1 MKIITSPEL
10 DIFRDACRAWLH
22 DHVPRQP
29 RPPEGE
35 AMRAF
40 DLGWQKTQYEG
51 GWAGVSWPRAY
62 GGRGLSVLEQLIWFE
77 EYARAEAP
85 PSGSM
90 FVALSHAGPTLIV
103 SGDEAQKTRHLPPI
117 LKGDENWCQGF
128 SEPGAGSDLA
138 SLKCKGVVDGDH
150 LVVTGSKIWTSYG
163 DLADWQELLVRTDP
177 ELPRHKGLSWVICDM
192 HAKGVEVRPIK
203 AMSGLTHFAQVFYD
217 EVRIPLSN
225 VVGELNGG
233 WRVAMTTLGFER
245 GTGTIAHQIDLSNK
259 VDRLIAA
266 ARELSALDGGKRA
279 IEDDAVAAELAQ
291 LRAEV
296 NALRS
301 LTAASVSRGMR
312 ETVPGAEG
320 NIVAL
325 YFGELT
331 RRVHAAA
338 LELLGPRGLERVG
351 GDGPGEHAAI
361 PNAPEAHD
369 WPLHYLEAYKWAI
382 GGGTSEVRRNAIGER
397 VLGLPKGPS
406 ALR

>member
-1 MKIITSPEL
+1 MRIIESPEL
-10 DIFRDACRAWLH
+10 DAFRDECRAWLA
-22 DHVPRQP
+22 DTVPREA

-40 DLGWQKTQYEG
+40 DLAWQKRQYEG
-51 GWAGVSWPRAY
+51 GWAGVSWPKDF
-62 GGRGLSVLEQLIWFE
+62 GGRGLSVLEQLIWHE
-77 EYARAEAP
+77 EYARAGAP

-103 SGDEAQKTRHLPPI
+103 SGNEAQKARHLPAI
-117 LKGDENWCQGF
+117 LQGDENWCQGF

-138 SLKCKGVVDGDH
+138 SIKTRAVIDGDH
-150 LVVTGSKIWTSYG
+150 LVVNGTKIWTSYG
-163 DLADWQELLVRTDP
+163 HLATWQELLVRTDAD
-177 ELPRHKGLSWVICDM
+177 LPRHKGISWVICDM
-192 HAKGVEVRPIK
+192 RTPGIDIRPIK
-203 AMSGLTHFAQVFYD
+203 AMSGLTHFCQVFYD
-217 EVRIPLSN
+217 DVRIPLAN
-225 VVGELNGG
+225 VVGEINGG

-245 GTGTIAHQIDLSNK
+245 GTGTIAHQIELANT

-266 ARELSALDGGKRA
+266 ARELPADHGNGRA
-279 IEDDAVAAELAQ
+279 IDDGAVIADLAT

-296 NALRS
+296 LALRS

-325 YFGELT
+325 YFGELS
-331 RRVHAAA
+331 RRVHAYAFD
-338 LELLGPRGLERVG
+338 LLGPAGLERTG
-351 GDGPGEHAAI
+351 H
-361 PNAPEAHD
+361 HD

-382 GGGTSEVRRNAIGER
+382 GGGTSEIRRNAIGER

-406 ALR
+406 AR